1 MLLKAIQLV
10 AFPQFNV
17 STTMNIQRGRFPVS
31 KNPLRQ
37 EQEVYDGEAVVSEAA
52 GWAETLLQRTYRG
65 PGDTI
70 EAATYRAEQKYG
82 VPAQTFWALRYRRPK
97 DILASVYRTLQAA
110 YEAECG
116 RQEARLRH
124 ELEMAKAL
132 QGGATLAA
140 AIREAEAALGGQ
152 SGTEG

>member
-1 MLLKAIQLV
+1 
-10 AFPQFNV
+10 
-17 STTMNIQRGRFPVS
+17 VS

-37 EQEVYDGEAVVSEAA
+37 EQEVYDGEAVVNDAA
-52 GWAETLLQRTYRG
+52 GWAEALLQRTYRG

-97 DILASVYRTLQAA
+97 DILASIYRTLEAA

-124 ELEMAKAL
+124 ELEVAKAL
-132 QGGATLAA
+132 KGNPSLAA
-140 AIREAEAALGGQ
+140 AISEAEAEISNASINTSQ
-152 SGTEG
+152 SQGEIE

>member
-1 MLLKAIQLV
+1 
-10 AFPQFNV
+10 
-17 STTMNIQRGRFPVS
+17 VS

-37 EQEVYDGEAVVSEAA
+37 EQEVYDGEAVVNDAA
-52 GWAETLLQRTYRG
+52 GWAEALLQRTYRG

-82 VPAQTFWALRYRRPK
+82 VPAQTFWALRYRKPK
-97 DILASVYRTLQAA
+97 DILASIYRTLEAA

-124 ELEMAKAL
+124 ELEVAKAL
-132 QGGATLAA
+132 KGNPSLAA
-140 AIREAEAALGGQ
+140 AISEAEAALGSPSVNTSQ
-152 SGTEG
+152 SQGEAE

>member
-1 MLLKAIQLV
+1 V
-10 AFPQFNV
+10 N
-17 STTMNIQRGRFPVS
+17 

-52 GWAETLLQRTYRG
+52 GWAEALLQRTYRG

-70 EAATYRAEQKYG
+70 EAASYRAEQKYG
-82 VPAQTFWALRYRRPK
+82 VPAQTFWALRYRKPK
-97 DILASVYRTLQAA
+97 DILASIYRTLQSA

-124 ELEMAKAL
+124 ELELAKAL
-132 QGGATLAA
+132 KGSANLEA
-140 AIREAEAALGGQ
+140 AISEAEAALGNDPI
-152 SGTEG
+152 ST